1 MNLPA
6 AVSATGE
13 AFCTGCEYN
22 LATAFGEKPT
32 MKVPYIDLPAQFA
45 DNREIR
51 SVIEEILRS
60 GEFVLGPAVENFER
74 EFAELCGVKYAVG
87 VANGTDAI
95 FLSLKALGVGEGD
108 EVITVPN
115 TFLSTVGAI
124 VQAGARPRL
133 VDVDEDYNID
143 PEKIEV
149 ALAHRTKAIV
159 PVHLT
164 GHPARMDEINRI
176 ARKHNLFVVEDAA
189 QSVDA
194 AIDGRKTG
202 SLGDLGAFSLHP
214 LKNLNTCGDGG
225 IITTDSPELFNS
237 LLLWRN
243 HGLKDRNESLFFAV
257 NSRLDSIKAAVAAL
271 QIPGISEV
279 TVKRNHF
286 ARIYDEGLAGLAPK
300 VIIPPRR
307 EGVRQ
312 VFHTYVVQVEDRE
325 RLIGYLAERGV
336 ETKIH
341 YPIPIH
347 LMEAGRKYGYRRGDF
362 PVAES
367 QAERIV
373 SLPVHQHLAEEQ
385 VRYVISR
392 LKDFYS

>member
-1 MNLPA
+1 M
-6 AVSATGE
+6 
-13 AFCTGCEYN
+13 
-22 LATAFGEKPT
+22 
-32 MKVPYIDLPAQFA
+32 MRVPYVDIAAQYA
-45 DNREIR
+45 GNRAAREA
-51 SVIEEILRS
+51 IEKILR
-60 GEFVLGPAVENFER
+60 GGQFVLGPAVEKFER

-95 FLSLKALGVGEGD
+95 FLALKALGVGEGD

-143 PEKIEV
+143 PEKIEA
-149 ALAHRTKAIV
+149 ALTPRTKAIV

-164 GHPARMDEINRI
+164 GNPARMDEINGI
-176 ARKHNLFVVEDAA
+176 ARKHNLVVVEDAA
-189 QSVDA
+189 QAIDA
-194 AIDGRKTG
+194 AIGGKKTG

-225 IITTDSPELFNS
+225 VITTDSPELFER

-271 QIPGISEV
+271 QIPGLSEV
-279 TVKRNHF
+279 TARRNRL
-286 ARIYDEGLAGLAPK
+286 ARIYDEWLAGLAPK

-307 EGVRQ
+307 DGVRHA
-312 VFHTYVVQVEDRE
+312 FHTYVVQVEERQ
-325 RLIGYLAERGV
+325 RLIQYLEEKGV
-336 ETKIH
+336 GTKIH
-341 YPIPIH
+341 YPIPVH
-347 LMEAGRKYGYRRGDF
+347 LMEAARKYGYRRGDF

-373 SLPVHQHLAEEQ
+373 SLPVHQQLAEDQ

-392 LKDFYS
+392 LKEFYS